1 MQMNTLFEQTE
12 YLLQGTNLSFKRHLY
27 STIRWSDRLIGIKG
41 ARGTGK
47 TTLTLQWL
55 KEHNLPVNKAAYF
68 SLDDLYFTTNG
79 LKETVSRFYKQ
90 GGQILVLDEVHKY
103 PNWSTELKNVY
114 DVFKDLK
121 IVFTGSSIIDI
132 SRQQGDLS
140 RRAVMY
146 ELPGLSYR
154 EYINLKSGW
163 TLPVFNLSDILNNHA
178 TIRAALPDSF
188 RPLEHLN
195 DYMTNGYYPF
205 VMEGD
210 ASVHTKI
217 NQLIRTII
225 EYDMAELK
233 DFDVRNAKKM
243 LQLVYVISQ
252 QVPFK
257 PNIVSIS
264 AKTGIHRNSL
274 NNYLHYLEQAKL
286 ISLLRPAGSSTAV
299 LQKPE
304 KIYLNNTNLLYALAE
319 EQVEKGNLRETFF
332 LSHLSAVSRV
342 HAPKNGDFLVDNKFT
357 FEIGGKSKSG
367 AQIKNTK
374 NAWIV
379 KDDLEFPTNK
389 QIPLWMFGFI
399 Y

>member
-79 LKETVSRFYKQ
+79 LKETISRFYKQ

-243 LQLVYVISQ
+243 LQLVYVIAQ

-257 PNIVSIS
+257 PNLVSIS